1 MEILL
6 DIAWP
11 RDSQFKLDRLVY
23 PDVTFRF
30 NFKYFTDTDC
40 EKKDYGTMRT
50 DDFEDTTLRTRL

>member
-1 MEILL
+1 MLEILL

-40 EKKDYGTMRT
+40 EKKGLWDN
-50 DDFEDTTLRTRL
+50 EDRRL